1 MPSSFPAGSSKHQG
15 LGLWALGRRQTTKV
29 TAWTILCTPPLGA
42 RGWVSAQK
50 FSGQTPPQHHLAPG
64 RRLHLPRT
72 CWEDESHQLAESGVS
87 RAIPPPPGLPQSSA
101 WFRSYRAG
109 TGKRDQDSVLKY
121 LFCCKQ
127 KLLLAPASHIWAKR
141 WQAPGW
147 VVGATYQRGLRLGV
161 LPGPR
166 RGWVVHE
173 QIEGGVD
180 GVFVHAA
187 GALRGL
193 QAWKNHS
200 WVRLTSRM
208 AQAEGWLAAL

>member
-87 RAIPPPPGLPQSSA
+87 RAIPPPPPRD
-101 WFRSYRAG
+101 FR
-109 TGKRDQDSVLKY
+109 K
-121 LFCCKQ
+121 
-127 KLLLAPASHIWAKR
+127 
-141 WQAPGW
+141 
-147 VVGATYQRGLRLGV
+147 V
-161 LPGPR
+161 LPGSDPTGR
-166 RGWVVHE
+166 AQGKETRTVFSSTYFVVSKSYFLPLPHTSGQRGGRHRDGLLGPLTSVGCGWGCCPAP
-173 QIEGGVD
+173 EGG
-180 GVFVHAA
+180 G
-187 GALRGL
+187 
-193 QAWKNHS
+193 
-200 WVRLTSRM
+200 
-208 AQAEGWLAAL
+208 